1 MNKETALQNA
11 IRVALSSEG
20 CAVFRRNHG
29 LYYTVDGRPVKIGVD
44 GEADLSGHTQTGRA
58 WYIEVK
64 KPGESPRKDQ
74 QRFLDAMV
82 ASGALAGVAHSVEE
96 ALMIIKGNH
105 VEITS
110 DEDFKRLVG
119 VYMGPEAAKYLD
131 EILKELRELKENV
144 R

>member
-29 LYYTVDGRPVKIGVD
+29 LYYTADGRPVKIGVD

-64 KPGESPRKDQ
+64 KAGESPR
-74 QRFLDAMV
+74 
-82 ASGALAGVAHSVEE
+82 
-96 ALMIIKGNH
+96 
-105 VEITS
+105 
-110 DEDFKRLVG
+110 
-119 VYMGPEAAKYLD
+119 
-131 EILKELRELKENV
+131 
-144 R
+144 